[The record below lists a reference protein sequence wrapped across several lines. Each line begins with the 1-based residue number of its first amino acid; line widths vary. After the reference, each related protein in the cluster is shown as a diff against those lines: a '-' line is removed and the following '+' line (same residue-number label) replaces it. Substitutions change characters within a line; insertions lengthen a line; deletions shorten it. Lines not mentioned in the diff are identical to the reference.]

1 MEIYYSQILL
11 KYIEKLKWIYHIM
24 EETMTQLDILCYQI
38 RSSIL
43 EMGPIFFFESLAKGV
58 PRTLQTLQASPNV
71 INYPPQHDRKALLL
85 KISLTNVIKH

>member
-1 MEIYYSQILL
+1 
-11 KYIEKLKWIYHIM
+11 M

-38 RSSIL
+38 RPSIL
-43 EMGPIFFFESLAKGV
+43 EMGPIFFESLAKGV

-85 KISLTNVIKH
+85 KISLTNVIKHWEIKLVPN

>member
-1 MEIYYSQILL
+1 MDLPYNGRDNDPTRHFMLPNKIL
-11 KYIEKLKWIYHIM
+11 HI
-24 EETMTQLDILCYQI
+24 
-38 RSSIL
+38 RNGSH
-43 EMGPIFFFESLAKGV
+43 FFESLAKRV